1 MAHTRNQNDDVTAT
15 ASSIRRSVARL
26 VRRLRLERPD
36 EALSL
41 AKLGILGILD
51 RRGPMT
57 ATDLATG
64 EHIRPQSLT
73 RLLGFLEKRG
83 FVSRRPDKADRRR
96 LQITLTTEGRKALA
110 ADVRRKEAWLARA
123 MVRTLSSGERAIL
136 IHASRLLDR
145 LTEED

>member
-1 MAHTRNQNDDVTAT
+1 
-15 ASSIRRSVARL
+15 

-51 RRGPMT
+51 RRGAVT

-73 RLLGFLEKRG
+73 RLLTFLEKRG
-83 FVSRRPDKADRRR
+83 FVSRRPDEADRRR
-96 LQITLTTEGRKALA
+96 LQIALTTEGRKALA

-123 MVRTLSSGERAIL
+123 MERTLSSGERAIL
-136 IHASRLLDR
+136 IHACRLLDR